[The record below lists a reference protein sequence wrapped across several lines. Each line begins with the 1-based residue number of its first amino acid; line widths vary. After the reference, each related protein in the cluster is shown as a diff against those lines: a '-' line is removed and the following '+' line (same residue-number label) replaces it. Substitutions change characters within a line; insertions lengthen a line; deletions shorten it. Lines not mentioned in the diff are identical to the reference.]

1 MSQMRCRAR
10 CVLRWSDA
18 ATKWFAAILAAMV
31 FACPQPVLAEESAV
45 ILYPDAS
52 GAYRGVFETIV
63 QGIEDQRLRT
73 RKIPLRDDL
82 SREEIA
88 ARVAA
93 AGTKTVIALGRQG
106 VAAALEL
113 GSEYSIFVSGIQM
126 QSSLNKNVSGIL
138 LAPDPA
144 LVFARLKNFIPGV
157 KRVLVVYNSRNNEWL
172 IKNAREDAAAAGIEL
187 VTRDVQDLREAARAF
202 QEIVNNADGRKDAI
216 WLINDDSVFS
226 EDFVLPFILKEAWN
240 RSIPLVSNNVGH
252 VKRGAL
258 FALFPDNYALGRSLA
273 QMVTSNGAT
282 TARTIA
288 PLRDVRVAVNLQ
300 TASHLALNLSYAQQ
314 RSFDLI
320 FPTP

>member
-1 MSQMRCRAR
+1 MSQMRAGKI
-10 CVLRWSDA
+10 SSAGGIAA
-18 ATKWFAAILAAMV
+18 ATRFLW
-31 FACPQPVLAEESAV
+31 VLAISLGLALPRAVADDSAT
-45 ILYPDAS
+45 ILYPDAG
-52 GAYRGVFETIV
+52 GAYRGVFESIV

-73 RKIPLRDDL
+73 RKIALRDDM

-88 ARVAA
+88 SRVVAS
-93 AGTKTVIALGRQG
+93 GSKSVIALGRQG
-106 VAAALEL
+106 LAAALEL
-113 GSEYSIFVSGIQM
+113 GADYTVFVGGISM
-126 QSSLNKNVSGIL
+126 QPNANKNLAGIS

-144 LVFARLKNFIPGV
+144 LVFSRLKNIAPAI
-157 KRVLVVYNSRNNEWL
+157 KRIFVVYNSRNNEWL
-172 IKNAREDAAAAGIEL
+172 IKNAREDAAAAGLDL
-187 VTRDVQDLREAARAF
+187 VTREVQDLREAAKAF
-202 QEIVNNADGRKDAI
+202 QEIVTNADGRKDAI
-216 WLINDDSVFS
+216 WLVNDESIFS

-273 QMVTSNGAT
+273 HLVMSNGPAST
-282 TARTIA
+282 RGIS

-300 TASHLALNLSYAQQ
+300 TANHLALNLSYAQQ

>member
-1 MSQMRCRAR
+1 M
-10 CVLRWSDA
+10 RWSDA
-18 ATKWFAAILAAMV
+18 ATKLFAAILAAVV
-31 FACPQPVLAEESAV
+31 FACPQPALAEESAV

-82 SREEIA
+82 SREEVA

-93 AGTKTVIALGRQG
+93 AGTKAVIALGRQG
-106 VAAALEL
+106 VTAALEL
-113 GSEYSIFVSGIQM
+113 GSEYSIFVGGIQM
-126 QSSLNKNVSGIL
+126 QSGLNKNVSGIL

-172 IKNAREDAAAAGIEL
+172 IKNAREDAAAAGVEL

-202 QEIVNNADGRKDAI
+202 QEIVNNADGKKDAI

-273 QMVTSNGAT
+273 QMVMSNGAT
-282 TARTIA
+282 TARTII